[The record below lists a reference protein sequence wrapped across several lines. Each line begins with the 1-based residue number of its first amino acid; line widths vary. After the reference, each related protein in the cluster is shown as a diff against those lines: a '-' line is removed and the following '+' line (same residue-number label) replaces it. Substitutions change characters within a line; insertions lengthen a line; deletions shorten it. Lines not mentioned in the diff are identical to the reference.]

1 MNRLHDVAQLIVSCW
16 TMAGKD
22 KDDDNLIPTSHS
34 LLDRALKD
42 LAERGAL
49 PTWARDEIHFVD
61 SRIGLQC
68 IELPM
73 ILDWAQKAELTS
85 APNPSYQ
92 VTQVQIRRP
101 TAKKLLW
108 RLGVAEDL
116 ASEWGQALRES
127 MERLKAQGVGPTG
140 ELRV

>member
-16 TMAGKD
+16 TLSGKD
-22 KDDDNLIPTSHS
+22 TDDNLIPTSHS
-34 LLDRALKD
+34 ILDRALKD
-42 LAERGAL
+42 LSDRKLL
-49 PTWARDEIHFVD
+49 PAWARDEIHFVD

-92 VTQVQIRRP
+92 VTQVQIRKP

-108 RLGVAEDL
+108 RLGVPEDDASQWGKTLREAAERVKL
-116 ASEWGQALRES
+116 QASEGAADLR
-127 MERLKAQGVGPTG
+127 G
-140 ELRV
+140 

>member
-1 MNRLHDVAQLIVSCW
+1 MNRLHDVAQLLVSCW
-16 TMAGKD
+16 SLSGKD
-22 KDDDNLIPTSHS
+22 QDDDNLIPTSHS
-34 LLDRALKD
+34 ILDRALKD
-42 LAERGAL
+42 LADRNEL
-49 PTWARDEIHFVD
+49 PRWVLDEIHFVD

-68 IELPM
+68 IELPT

-92 VTQVQIRRP
+92 VTQVQIRKP

-108 RLGVAEDL
+108 RLGVSDDK
-116 ASEWGQALRES
+116 ASEWGKLLRDAV
-127 MERLKAQGVGPTG
+127 ERLGASGIARAA

>member
-34 LLDRALKD
+34 MLDRALKD

-49 PTWARDEIHFVD
+49 ATWALEEIHFVD

-92 VTQVQIRRP
+92 VTQVQIRKP

-108 RLGVAEDL
+108 RLGVAEEQ
-116 ASEWGQALRES
+116 ASAWGKALRDT
-127 MERLKAQGVGPTG
+127 MERLKAQGLADPA
-140 ELRV
+140 ELKV

>member
-34 LLDRALKD
+34 MLDRALKD
-42 LAERGAL
+42 LADQKAL
-49 PTWARDEIHFVD
+49 PVWALNEIHFVD

-92 VTQVQIRRP
+92 ITQVQIRKP

-108 RLGVAEDL
+108 RLGVSETE
-116 ASEWGQALRES
+116 ASKWGETIRAT
-127 MERLKAQGVGPTG
+127 MERLKTQGMAEPAELTG
-140 ELRV
+140 

>member
-16 TMAGKD
+16 TLAGKD

-34 LLDRALKD
+34 MLDRALKD
-42 LAERGAL
+42 LAGVL
-49 PTWARDEIHFVD
+49 PAWAQDEIHFVD

-92 VTQVQIRRP
+92 VTQVQIRKS

-108 RLGVAEDL
+108 RLGVPEDQ
-116 ASEWGQALRES
+116 ASAWGKSLRGT
-127 MERLKAQGVGPTG
+127 MERLKADGLADPA